1 MRNHY
6 DTFKFNQRAGNRPTS
21 ETKTMNDKEFHER
34 QRMRFELKKR
44 GLVYKGTK
52 AIAAERMGKVN
63 SSNAIGAGIVG
74 LTILILVFLF
84 GGWE

>member
-1 MRNHY
+1 
-6 DTFKFNQRAGNRPTS
+6 
-21 ETKTMNDKEFHER
+21 MNDKEFHER

-52 AIAAERMGKVN
+52 AVAAERMGELN
-63 SSNAIGAGIVG
+63 STNVIGGVIVG
-74 LTILILVFLF
+74 LTILILIFFF